1 MKQMKIH
8 TYFRNMYY
16 KHIYEYMNHEGKTTN
31 HNITQDQLVH
41 VMHSNRAKKAEMTD
55 RVLGSR

>member
-1 MKQMKIH
+1 
-8 TYFRNMYY
+8 MYY